1 MTVDFDPP
9 RPGADGKPREQK
21 ARLVREKAEGNGFDA
36 ANPSRGNAQAL
47 PAPFLRGI
55 VLSKFKNVEIR
66 RRKWIVPNYIPDET
80 VTMLTGD
87 GGIGKSL
94 IAKQLAV
101 ARALSREWIGLM
113 PEPGRTLML
122 SCEDDEDELLRRID
136 SIRKFHGAEWEDLDD
151 FLPVDLVGEDSI
163 LGLLKQGII
172 EPTPMYRSLDVTMG
186 DFKPGLTILDVLADL
201 FCGDE
206 RVRTQARQFVNL
218 LKALCRRHRQ
228 AILLLAHPSLTGM
241 NSGTGTSGS
250 TDWSNGVR
258 SRLYFKPK
266 DGAGNENIRTLQGK
280 KANYSEVGGAI
291 DVVWRDGLFAPVT
304 KLSGF
309 NKIAADAKADDVF
322 LTLVKRFNGDGRN
335 IIDTK
340 GTAYAPA
347 IFAAQPDA
355 QGVTNEQFRAAM
367 ERLFKNKKVHIVDNG
382 TKSKPSRTIVITES
396 LNL

>member
-1 MTVDFDPP
+1 MGKARDWGDVGAEGG
-9 RPGADGKPREQK
+9 PGAIRREGDDPATDIPVDDAPLAQTNGEAYFSEEELRGQK
-21 ARLVREKAEGNGFDA
+21 
-36 ANPSRGNAQAL
+36 QL
-47 PAPFLRGI
+47 PAPPLRGI
-55 VLSKFKNVEIR
+55 ILSSFKDVEIR
-66 RRKWIVPNYIPDET
+66 RRKWIVPNYIPDGT
-80 VTMLTGD
+80 VTMLSGD

-101 ARALSREWIGLM
+101 ARALAREWIGLM

-136 SIRKFHGAEWEDLDD
+136 SIRKFHGAEWDDLDD
-151 FLPVDLVGEDSI
+151 FLPIDLVGEDSI

-250 TDWSNGVR
+250 TDWSNAVR
-258 SRLYFKPK
+258 SRLYFHAK
-266 DGAGNENIRTLQGK
+266 DGAVNENVRTLQGK
-280 KANYSEVGGAI
+280 KANYSEVGGPSALA
-291 DVVWRDGLFAPVT
+291 D
-304 KLSGF
+304 LSG
-309 NKIAADAKADDVF
+309 KWIDSVHGRWKAILIPEGIECFHMTDFENWKKPFDF
-322 LTLVKRFNGDGRN
+322 KLGDGTRDYDRHHRILNGLLN
-335 IIDTK
+335 II
-340 GTAYAPA
+340 GRRIPLEW
-347 IFAAQPDA
+347 FAAATPQP
-355 QGVTNEQFRAAM
+355 VFRR
-367 ERLFKNKKVHIVDNG
+367 EK
-382 TKSKPSRTIVITES
+382 
-396 LNL
+396 

>member
-1 MTVDFDPP
+1 M
-9 RPGADGKPREQK
+9 RRARIK
-21 ARLVREKAEGNGFDA
+21 ATGSMRRSRRVRDA
-36 ANPSRGNAQAL
+36 PAL
-47 PAPFLRGI
+47 PAPPLRGI
-55 VLSKFKNVEIR
+55 VLSKFKGVEVK

-80 VTMLTGD
+80 VTMLSGD
-87 GGIGKSL
+87 GGIGKSF

-113 PEPGRTLML
+113 PQPGRTLML

-151 FLPVDLVGEDSI
+151 FLPIDLVGEDSI
-163 LGLLKQGII
+163 LGLLKQGKV
-172 EPTPMYRSLDVTMG
+172 EPTEMYRSLDVTMG

-250 TDWSNGVR
+250 TDWSNCVR

-266 DGAGNENIRTLQGK
+266 DGAGNENIRILQGK
-280 KANYSEVGGAI
+280 KSNYSEVGAPI
-291 DVVWRDGLFAPVT
+291 DVVWQNGLFVPVSRLT
-304 KLSGF
+304 GF
-309 NKIAADAKADDVF
+309 DKAAIEQKANDVF
-322 LTLVKRFNGDGRN
+322 LALVKRFDVPNRQD
-335 IIDTK
+335 
-340 GTAYAPA
+340 
-347 IFAAQPDA
+347 
-355 QGVTNEQFRAAM
+355 RACRS
-367 ERLFKNKKVHIVDNG
+367 EG
-382 TKSKPSRTIVITES
+382 
-396 LNL
+396 

>member
-1 MTVDFDPP
+1 MGKARDWGDVGAEGG
-9 RPGADGKPREQK
+9 PGAIRRKGDDPATDIPVDDAPPAQTNGEAYFSEEELRGQK
-21 ARLVREKAEGNGFDA
+21 
-36 ANPSRGNAQAL
+36 QL
-47 PAPFLRGI
+47 PAPPLHGI
-55 VLSKFKNVEIR
+55 ILSKFKGVEIP
-66 RRKWIVPNYIPDET
+66 RRKWIVPNYIPDES
-80 VTMLTGD
+80 VTMLSGD

-94 IAKQLAV
+94 IAMQLAV

-163 LGLLKQGII
+163 LGLLKHGII

-266 DGAGNENIRTLQGK
+266 DGDGNENTRTLQGK
-280 KANYSEVGGAI
+280 KSNYSEVGGPI
-291 DVVWRDGLFAPVT
+291 DVVWQNGLFVLVA
-304 KLSGF
+304 KLAGSD
-309 NKIAADAKADDVF
+309 KAAVEQKA
-322 LTLVKRFNGDGRN
+322 
-335 IIDTK
+335 
-340 GTAYAPA
+340 
-347 IFAAQPDA
+347 Q
-355 QGVTNEQFRAAM
+355 
-367 ERLFKNKKVHIVDNG
+367 
-382 TKSKPSRTIVITES
+382 
-396 LNL
+396 

>member
-1 MTVDFDPP
+1 MRIDKYEPP
-9 RPGADGKPREQK
+9 YFGPGYQP
-21 ARLVREKAEGNGFDA
+21 NGPA
-36 ANPSRGNAQAL
+36 LQL
-47 PAPFLRGI
+47 PAPPLRGI
-55 VLSKFKNVEIR
+55 ILSRFKDVEIKC
-66 RRKWIVPNYIPDET
+66 RKWIVPNYIPDET
-80 VTMLTGD
+80 VTMLSGD

-151 FLPVDLVGEDSI
+151 FLPIDLVGEDSI

-266 DGAGNENIRTLQGK
+266 DGDGNENIPRRLGPK
-280 KANYSEVGGAI
+280 GRPRARGSRLAANPS
-291 DVVWRDGLFAPVT
+291 L
-304 KLSGF
+304 
-309 NKIAADAKADDVF
+309 
-322 LTLVKRFNGDGRN
+322 GR
-335 IIDTK
+335 
-340 GTAYAPA
+340 Y
-347 IFAAQPDA
+347 
-355 QGVTNEQFRAAM
+355 
-367 ERLFKNKKVHIVDNG
+367 
-382 TKSKPSRTIVITES
+382 
-396 LNL
+396 